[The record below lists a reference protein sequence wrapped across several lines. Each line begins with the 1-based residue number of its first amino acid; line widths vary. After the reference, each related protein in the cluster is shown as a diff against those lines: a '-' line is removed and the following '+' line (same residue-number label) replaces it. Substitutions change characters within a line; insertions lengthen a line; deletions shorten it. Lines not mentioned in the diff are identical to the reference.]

1 MPIIDQHY
9 SNSRANMGF
18 KLFLPEQYGS
28 PTMGPFPLL
37 LFLHGIKRR
46 GSDLRLL
53 DGYGLL
59 GIAER
64 REHFPYLLIAPQC
77 PEATFWPEHRDLV
90 LGIVEQVSQAYRV
103 DRSRV
108 YLTGFSMGGNGVWDL
123 AANTEGVFAAA
134 APLAGW
140 YDPTSAARLRSTPVW
155 AFHGEDDDTVP
166 IAGSVEMI
174 RAIAEAGGT
183 PSFTKLPNHGHA
195 IMDVT
200 YERPEL
206 WGWFLLHSTKYEGGN
221 PHRPDR

>member
-1 MPIIDQHY
+1 MPVIDQHY
-9 SNSRANMGF
+9 NIGLATMGY
-18 KLFLPEQYGS
+18 KLFLPEHYGNL
-28 PTMGPFPLL
+28 TAEAFPLL

-46 GSDLRLL
+46 GSDLRRL

-64 REHFPYLLIAPQC
+64 REHFPYVLVVPQC
-77 PEATFWPEHRDLV
+77 PEGAFWPENRDLV
-90 LGIVEQVSQAYRV
+90 LGVLEQVAHTYRV
-103 DRSRV
+103 DRSRM

-140 YDPTSAARLRSTPVW
+140 YDPNAAARLRSTPIW

-166 IAGSVEMI
+166 IDGSVEMI
-174 RAIAEAGGT
+174 QAIAEAGGT
-183 PSFTKLPNHGHA
+183 PKFTKLPNRDHA

-206 WGWFLLHSTKYEGGN
+206 WEWFLMHTARKE
-221 PHRPDR
+221 